1 MKVLQIINNLDI
13 GGAETLLKNY
23 VLNNGDTDIE
33 NHICILE
40 GSDTFILDELQKN
53 GIKVMRLGLPS
64 KYSLFKA
71 MKGLREI
78 IAQGDY
84 DCVHVHLFP
93 GQYYG
98 AKLAGEFKNIHFV
111 FTEHSTYNKRRDMKI
126 LYPIERWSYGKYEN
140 VLCISRTTAKSLYA
154 WMPSI
159 KPIVRVVYG
168 GIVIREIQKKREPF
182 YDAVLVGSLRGKE
195 KGVDIFIKAIKAI
208 EDHVSNVAIVGDG
221 VMKKELMELRD
232 SLGLKDKIEF
242 TGNVDNVNE
251 YLSNS
256 KMFVLPSRW
265 EGFGLAILEAMAAR
279 VTVVASNVGGIPEIV
294 TDGKDG
300 ILVPPEDAIA
310 LGKSMLYMLNN
321 EDMAAQLAENAYET
335 VTEKFSIEAYAE
347 RLNALYKELCSTESK
362 ENSR

>member
-23 VLNNGDTDIE
+23 VLKNSDADIE

-40 GSDTFILDELQKN
+40 KSDTFILDELQKN
-53 GIKVMRLGLPS
+53 NIKIFILGLPN
-64 KYSLFKA
+64 KYSAIKA
-71 MKGLREI
+71 LKRLREI
-78 IAQGDY
+78 IGQGCY

-98 AKLAGEFKNIHFV
+98 AKLADEFKNTHFI
-111 FTEHSTYNKRRDMKI
+111 FTEHSTYNKRRDIKP
-126 LYPIERWSYGKYEN
+126 LYPVEKWSYSKYEN
-140 VLCISRTTAKSLYA
+140 VLCISRTTAKTLNA

-159 KPIVRVVYG
+159 KPRLRVVYG
-168 GIVIREIQKKREPF
+168 GIAINQIQRIREPF
-182 YDAVLVGSLRGKE
+182 YDAVLVGSMRGNE
-195 KGVDIFIKAIKAI
+195 KGVDIFIKAIKTI
-208 EDHVSNVAIVGDG
+208 ENYVRHIAIVGEGILKDD
-221 VMKKELMELRD
+221 MMSLRD

-279 VTVVASNVGGIPEIV
+279 LPVVATNVGGIPEIV

-300 ILVPPEDAIA
+300 ILVPPEDVIA
-310 LGKSMLYMLNN
+310 LGKNMLYVLNN
-321 EDMAAQLAENAYET
+321 RDMAAQLAENAYRT

-347 RLNALYKELCSTESK
+347 RLNILYKELCLAEGK
-362 ENSR
+362 ENS